1 MLTLTFLGVGSA
13 FAKRNLQSNALL
25 EAWEAEPAGE
35 RSPNDILLID
45 FGATGPRALH
55 QLKSR
60 ESFAYLDHDGLVNY
74 PAIRRVF
81 VTHLHADHIGGLE
94 ELALMNRYTFAHPL
108 SGQGH
113 KVELITTAELIEALW
128 EHSLKG
134 GLGALPGRPA
144 GLGDYFSVH
153 PIHLP
158 GQGNP
163 DRFTMDGRYELT
175 IFRTHHIQ
183 MTERYDWPSYGLRMT
198 DRLSGELVVYSGD
211 TRFDPATF
219 DGIMAGAKIIFH
231 DVQLEDEDGA
241 IHAPLSLMRTLPDD
255 IRRKIV
261 LYHYGDA
268 WDRGAYDD
276 VQHDF
281 AGFAQPMQRYVL
293 FE

>member
-13 FAKRNLQSNALL
+13 FAKRNLHSNALV
-25 EAWEAEPAGE
+25 EAWTTGPEGE
-35 RSPNDILLID
+35 RLPDDTLLID
-45 FGATGPRALH
+45 FGATGPLALH

-60 ESFAYLDHDGLVNY
+60 EGFAYLDRDGLVNY

-81 VTHLHADHIGGLE
+81 VTHLHADHVGGLE
-94 ELALMNRYTFAHPL
+94 ELALMNKYAFADPA
-108 SGQGH
+108 SGEGY
-113 KVELITTAELIEALW
+113 KAELIATPKVAEALW
-128 EHSLKG
+128 DHSLKG

-144 GLGDYFSVH
+144 QLGDYFTVQ

-163 DRFTMDGRYELT
+163 DRFTMGDRYELT
-175 IFRTHHIQ
+175 VFRTHHIQ
-183 MTERYDWPSYGLRMT
+183 MNEKYDWLSYGLNVT
-198 DRLSGELVVYSGD
+198 DRLSGETVAYSGD

-255 IRRKIV
+255 IRRKII

-268 WDRGAYDD
+268 WDGGAYDD
-276 VQHDF
+276 VHRDF